1 MKSKNFFLTSVII
14 AGIIAISNSAYAVTW
29 NDYGD
34 AYTTNI
40 DGKTVRAPQYDRD
53 TGNSRYDNV
62 PRKENSNPSNSYS
75 NAMRSYN
82 PNIPGMIKPIQPQFQ
97 IKRGTY

>member
-14 AGIIAISNSAYAVTW
+14 AEIIAISNSAYAVTW

-34 AYTTNI
+34 AYINNI

-53 TGNSRYDNV
+53 TGNSRYDNA
-62 PRKENSNPSNSYS
+62 PRKKGS